1 MFKKI
6 IALTLVISWVGTF
19 AMPAQNAFSAATS
32 LVTAPSAILI
42 DGISGKSIFSKS
54 PHIKRPQASTTKIMT
69 AMVVLDK
76 LRQNDVVVVSRK
88 VEPVQPSK
96 IYLKGGER
104 YYVRDLI
111 YAILLKSANDAA
123 EALAIEVAGSVPAFC
138 NLMNKRARALG
149 AKNTQFKTPNG
160 LPAKGQYSTAYD
172 LALIMR
178 EAERYPFIVQA
189 LKLKSV
195 SIRSLSGRTIALKS
209 HNKMLWSEQYDV
221 IGKTGYTRS
230 SSYCFVGRVNEKY
243 KDVYLSLL
251 GSRNRTNF
259 WADVK
264 KLCSYP
270 NSKMTKAIQTNQRLW
285 ARDEVFMMQRALLSA
300 GYDTGV
306 PDGDFSY
313 QTLAAVEA
321 FQRDHGLPVDGIVG
335 KQTMSVLRNSR

>member
-1 MFKKI
+1 MIKKI
-6 IALTLVISWVGTF
+6 IALTLITSWVGTF
-19 AMPAQNAFSAATS
+19 AIPAQNAFSASSS

-69 AMVVLDK
+69 AMVVLDQ
-76 LRQNDVVVVSRK
+76 LRLNDIVVVSKK

-123 EALAIEVAGSVPAFC
+123 EALAIQVAGSVPAFC
-138 NLMNKRARALG
+138 AMMNKKAKALG

-172 LALIMR
+172 LAIIMR
-178 EAERYPFIVQA
+178 EAERYPFIVEA
-189 LKLKSV
+189 LSLKEVTIKSLKG
-195 SIRSLSGRTIALKS
+195 RSIALKS
-209 HNKMLWSEQYDV
+209 HNKMLWSEKYDV

-251 GSRNRTNF
+251 GSSNRTNF
-259 WADVK
+259 WADVR
-264 KLCSYP
+264 KLCGYP
-270 NSKMTKAIQTNQRLW
+270 SSKMVKAIQTNQRIW
-285 ARDEVFMMQRALLSA
+285 AREEVFMIQQALLAA
-300 GYDTGV
+300 GYDAGA
-306 PDGDFSY
+306 PDGEFSF

-321 FQRDHGLPVDGIVG
+321 FQRDHKLSVDGVVG
-335 KQTMSVLRNSR
+335 KQTMSLLRNSR